1 MTKCQCREGFF
12 TLRDCEQAATA
23 NCSKCGR
30 AVCSRHFDRT
40 PPGGG
45 LCVECAGIEEQE
57 GRLPPAKATTG
68 GSFGG
73 RSFYRRRDEF
83 YRSHAHRPV
92 YWGVVVDPYSDRYD
106 VWSFHYHHHHDH
118 VIVTDDGSDRDVAA
132 SLMDS

>member
-1 MTKCQCREGFF
+1 MSNCQCRRGFF
-12 TLRDCEQAATA
+12 TLRDCEQPATA
-23 NCSKCGR
+23 TCSKCGR
-30 AVCSRHFDRT
+30 AVCSHHFDRS

-57 GRLPPAKATTG
+57 GRLPPLQVRSG

-73 RSFYRRRDEF
+73 RAFYRRRDEF

-92 YWGVVVDPYSDRYD
+92 YWGTSVDPYYDRYD
-106 VWSFHYHHHHDH
+106 ICVFHYHDQYRDH
-118 VIVTDDGSDRDVAA
+118 GLVDDGSDRDVAA